1 MSQVLFRGCL
11 QSILIVS
18 FVMATLSVYYS
29 NVCGY
34 LQGFPELC
42 AAALS
47 LRPDFIALV
56 ETHLADES
64 LQMYL
69 PAGYIVAARH
79 DRTCC
84 GGGVLILCRDHLLVN
99 AINCDKYYVSG
110 TSEIVGVL
118 FQGTVIACV
127 YCQPSVSDLTL
138 INSLTWFRPD
148 HS

>member
-56 ETHLADES
+56 ETHPADES

-79 DRTCC
+79 DRTRC
-84 GGGVLILCRDHLLVN
+84 GGV
-99 AINCDKYYVSG
+99 
-110 TSEIVGVL
+110 
-118 FQGTVIACV
+118 F
-127 YCQPSVSDLTL
+127 
-138 INSLTWFRPD
+138 
-148 HS
+148 